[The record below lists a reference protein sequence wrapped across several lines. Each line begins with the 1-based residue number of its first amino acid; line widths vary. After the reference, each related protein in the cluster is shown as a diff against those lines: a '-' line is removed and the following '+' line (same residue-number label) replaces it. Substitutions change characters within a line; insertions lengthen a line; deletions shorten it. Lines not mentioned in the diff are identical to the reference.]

1 MEATGCPACAPPMDE
16 GSIGDRMTAAAQA
29 LRHSKVGIC
38 ELKRGEV
45 WSGCG
50 TASMPVLVIRQGLV
64 GFEHFLSDG
73 RRALTELFVSG
84 DIVDCRRG
92 SRRSQGAIV
101 ALADTRISTFDG
113 ETFDALRRSDDVLDK
128 AFTDRL
134 REQAHILRDH
144 CVDIGRKTPAER
156 IASFFFELL
165 RRRRMAS
172 HSRGAIAIPLTY
184 AELGDYLALQPE
196 TVSRAISRLAI
207 DGIIAIGRGGTFAIE
222 DEVELR
228 RVANGGS
235 PRRRK
240 NDSGFARPMA
250 TLQQGA

>member
-1 MEATGCPACAPPMDE
+1 MEAIGYPACVKPTDE
-16 GSIGDRMTAAAQA
+16 ERIGERMAAAAQA
-29 LRHSKVGIC
+29 LRHTKVCIC

-45 WSGCG
+45 WNGCG
-50 TASMPVLVIRQGLV
+50 TASMPVLIIREGLV

-73 RRALTELFVSG
+73 RRALTELFIPG

-92 SRRSQGAIV
+92 LRQNQGAIV

-113 ETFDALRRSDDVLDK
+113 ATFDALRRSDDVLDK
-128 AFTDRL
+128 AFSDRL

-144 CVDIGRKTPAER
+144 CVDIGKKTPAER

-165 RRRRMAS
+165 HRRRRVS
-172 HSRGAIAIPLTY
+172 QSPDAIAIPLTY

-196 TVSRAISRLAI
+196 TVSRAISRLTI
-207 DGIIAIGRGGTFAIE
+207 DGIIAIGQGGTFDIE

-240 NDSGFARPMA
+240 TDSGFARPMA